1 MRIKH
6 KGLRRLAE
14 TGSSKG
20 INAAL
25 TGKLSRIV
33 SALSAADQPSEL
45 NNRGWRLHPMKGNLA
60 GYWSLRVTG
69 NWRVVFRFQDGE
81 AVDVDLVEYH

>member
-6 KGLRRLAE
+6 KGLRRLAD
-14 TGSSKG
+14 TGSFQG
-20 INAAL
+20 IDAAL
-25 TGKLSRIV
+25 TGKLSRIL
-33 SALSAADQPSEL
+33 SALAAARQPADL
-45 NNRGWRLHPMKGNLA
+45 NNPGWRLHPLKGGLA

-81 AVDVDLVEYH
+81 AVGVDLIEYH

>member
-14 TGSSKG
+14 TGSFRG
-20 INAAL
+20 IDAAL
-25 TGKLSRIV
+25 TDKLSRIL
-33 SALSAADQPSEL
+33 SALAAAQQPSDL
-45 NNRGWRLHPMKGNLA
+45 NNPGWRLHPLKGNLA
-60 GYWSLRVTG
+60 GYWSMRVTG
-69 NWRVVFRFQDGE
+69 NWRVVFRFEDGE